1 MSLKAFHIIFVIAS
15 TLLAFGFGA
24 WEVQDYFVTHE
35 KQSLLLGILS
45 LLGGIALLWYG
56 KVVLK
61 KLKHIS
67 YL

>member
-1 MSLKAFHIIFVIAS
+1 MSLKAFHIIFISAAA
-15 TLLAFGFGA
+15 LLAFGFGA
-24 WEVQDYFVTHE
+24 WELKNYFAIGD
-35 KQSLLLGILS
+35 KQSLLFGVFS
-45 LLGGIALLWYG
+45 LVAGIALIWYG

>member
-1 MSLKAFHIIFVIAS
+1 MSLKAFHIIFIAAS

-24 WEVQDYFVTHE
+24 WELRNYFATGE
-35 KQSLLLGILS
+35 NQSLWFGILS
-45 LLGGIALLWYG
+45 LLAGVALLWYG